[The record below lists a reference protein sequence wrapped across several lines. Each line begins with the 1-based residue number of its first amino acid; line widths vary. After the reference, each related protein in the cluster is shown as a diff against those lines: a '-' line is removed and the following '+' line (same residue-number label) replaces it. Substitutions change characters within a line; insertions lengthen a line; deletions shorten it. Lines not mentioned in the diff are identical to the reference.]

1 MRELRYRWLHS
12 CIRIINRVRHHFV
25 TCTQGHKRPRPL
37 YIYVPYLLS
46 TIELKQYYHEP
57 DFQDKLTD
65 IAIHA
70 SIEIEKE
77 INLEV
82 DTLSDESVSLYAE
95 TDTTDADDISEAH
108 FVAFCTEAMEG
119 CDAVYQ
125 LLEKLIQRME
135 DLLSNDPLLP
145 LLQFETTRDNKGQIL
160 NHDQFSTFLSSTK
173 NDAQVRICYHIH
185 IYLHVCIYS
194 F

>member
-1 MRELRYRWLHS
+1 MG
-12 CIRIINRVRHHFV
+12 
-25 TCTQGHKRPRPL
+25 T
-37 YIYVPYLLS
+37 PYLLS
-46 TIELKQYYHEP
+46 AIELKQYCHEP
-57 DFQDKLTD
+57 DFQDKLAD
-65 IAIHA
+65 IAICA

-108 FVAFCTEAMEG
+108 FIAFCTEAMEG

-160 NHDQFSTFLSSTK
+160 NHDQFSTFLSSAE
-173 NDAQVRICYHIH
+173 NDVQVFDITYTCM
-185 IYLHVCIYS
+185 
-194 F
+194 